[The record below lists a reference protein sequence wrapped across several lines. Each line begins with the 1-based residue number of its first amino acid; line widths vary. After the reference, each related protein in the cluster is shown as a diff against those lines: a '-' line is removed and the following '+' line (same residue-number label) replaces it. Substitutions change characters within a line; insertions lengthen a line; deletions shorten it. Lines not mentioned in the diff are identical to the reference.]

1 MRLFRRKAAETT
13 PNRMPNSSSDVADA
27 APVEELIEASA
38 AAFDASEADAA
49 ASDAPRRQPVRQ
61 RPSLVRFGALL
72 VVLALLAIGVALLL
86 YQQNLLPA
94 DVLLWWPL
102 ALIVPGAMWF
112 LIALVRRSGRALL
125 GSAAVIGAGMSLL
138 LGAQTINSVSSTL
151 VGIMLISIG
160 TSIVLRGLL
169 MGRQPI
175 GIDQ

>member
-1 MRLFRRKAAETT
+1 MRLFRRKAAETPPDST
-13 PNRMPNSSSDVADA
+13 PDPALA
-27 APVEELIEASA
+27 EELIEANTT
-38 AAFDASEADAA
+38 ASYADQADAA
-49 ASDAPRRQPVRQ
+49 APELPRRQPVR
-61 RPSLVRFGALL
+61 RRLLPVRFGALL
-72 VVLALLAIGVALLL
+72 LVLALIVIGVALLL
-86 YQQNLLPA
+86 YQQNALPPE
-94 DVLLWWPL
+94 VLLWWPL
-102 ALIVPGAMWF
+102 ALIVPGALWF
-112 LIALVRRSGRALL
+112 LIALVRRSGRGLL